1 MSNTDILDRADPR
14 AALDAFSRS
23 DERGGAVAATAQP
36 FAAPA
41 ERIVGAQ
48 PVAVY
53 RDDVRVLSKLKALAA
68 AAGQEWFYR
77 YPVKNNREGRTDW
90 IEGPSIK
97 LANDLAR
104 TFGNCGVDTR
114 VQDLGDAWLIYAR
127 FTDYETGFDMVR
139 PFQQR
144 KSQRGM
150 KTGDD
155 RALDIALQIGVSKAI
170 RNVVTNALQ
179 TFADFAFEEARNALV
194 GKIGANLQ
202 QYREATARKLA
213 DHVDIRRVEA
223 VIGRTAAE
231 WLAPDVAR
239 VIAMMK
245 AVTDGM
251 ASLDDTFPPL
261 QAGGATDG
269 KGTAAEKAKANV
281 AEFGRDAG
289 AAAQEP
295 TTKTTNS
302 DSAKTADAP
311 QQAGADEAPAADSP
325 PVGERAPANSDDE
338 DNDAR
343 AAAFLAQCRAHIA
356 AATDADALSAWFRST
371 EQKELRQQHRLS
383 ADEIDD
389 LQAAAKARATALRR
403 QQEG

>member
-1 MSNTDILDRADPR
+1 MSNTDIIDRADPR

-23 DERGGAVAATAQP
+23 EERGGAVATTAQP

-41 ERIVGAQ
+41 DRIVGAQ

-53 RDDVRVLSKLKALAA
+53 RDDVRVLGKLKALAA

-202 QYREATARKLA
+202 QYREVTARKLA
-213 DHVDIRRVEA
+213 DHVDIKRVEA

-251 ASLDDTFPPL
+251 ASLEDTFPPL
-261 QAGGATDG
+261 HAAGPADG
-269 KGTAAEKAKANV
+269 KETAAEKAKASV
-281 AEFGRDAG
+281 AEFGNDTR
-289 AAAQEP
+289 AADPAP
-295 TTKTTNS
+295 KPKTS
-302 DSAKTADAP
+302 DSAKPAAAP
-311 QQAGADEAPAADSP
+311 QQADADEAPAADSP
-325 PVGERAPANSDDE
+325 PVGERAPSPSE
-338 DNDAR
+338 
-343 AAAFLAQCRAHIA
+343 FLEQCRAHIA
-356 AATDADALSAWFRST
+356 AATDPDALGAWFRSDQ
-371 EQKELRQQHRLS
+371 QKQLRLQHELM
-383 ADEIDD
+383 ADEVDD
-389 LQAAAKARATALRR
+389 LQSAVKARVTALRR
-403 QQEG
+403 QEG